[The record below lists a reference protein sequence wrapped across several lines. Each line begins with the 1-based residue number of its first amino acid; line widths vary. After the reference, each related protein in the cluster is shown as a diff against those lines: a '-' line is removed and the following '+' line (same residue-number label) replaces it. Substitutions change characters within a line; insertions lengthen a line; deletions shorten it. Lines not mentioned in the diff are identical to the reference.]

1 MPAYA
6 TSSVSPSAP
15 SVPFLRTGGFPDRRG
30 WLFPGRAWSAAEL
43 RRKSFRDL
51 HTLWYVLLRERN
63 LIATQMESYRRAD
76 VARGVVGNVEKRAYQ
91 VRSARPIFFN
101 SDPLN
106 LC

>member
-1 MPAYA
+1 MGAA
-6 TSSVSPSAP
+6 FLTVGDSSI
-15 SVPFLRTGGFPDRRG
+15 
-30 WLFPGRAWSAAEL
+30 FPGRAWSAAEL

-76 VARGVVGNVEKRAYQ
+76 VARGVVGNVESRAFQ
-91 VRSARPIFFN
+91 VRPRPAIFSFHY
-101 SDPLN
+101 SSILD